1 MCWLVFLEVE
11 PVKRAE
17 QRDGGQK
24 AMFVVNLVKNT
35 KVQISTVCSSVV
47 LLLQVIFHLVG

>member
-1 MCWLVFLEVE
+1 MCWLVILEVE

-17 QRDGGQK
+17 QRDGGHK